1 MENKANLDDSQ
12 LCELIK
18 QGDQY
23 AFEAFQKRYHS
34 VIVNSVRNNITKG
47 GFHKQLSVN
56 YESAM
61 EDLQSEAWME
71 IYSQIRSN
79 FEFRSSGQLK
89 FYLYRIARSE
99 TCKFMRERIKI
110 RKQANTDINLQFP
123 RFDTEY
129 KENPDTFVCMEESLD
144 DLIFSE
150 KALPIL
156 INKLSKNESKVLE
169 MQMRGVPQQ
178 EIADELGVTV
188 RTVFNLR
195 KKIDDKA
202 SRVEVD

>member
-144 DLIFSE
+144 DLTFSE

>member
-71 IYSQIRSN
+71 IYSQLRSN

-99 TCKFMRERIKI
+99 TCKFMRDRIKI

-129 KENPDTFVCMEESLD
+129 KENPDTFICMEESQD
-144 DLIFSE
+144 DLTFSE

-156 INKLSKNESKVLE
+156 MNKLSKNESKVLE
-169 MQMRGVPQQ
+169 MQMRGVPQK

-202 SRVEVD
+202 SRVEVE

>member
-1 MENKANLDDSQ
+1 MEKTANLDDSQ

-23 AFEAFQKRYHS
+23 AFEAFQKRYHG

-47 GFHKQLSVN
+47 GFHKQLSIN

-71 IYSQIRSN
+71 IYNQIRNN
-79 FEFRSSGQLK
+79 FEFHSSGQLK

-99 TCKFMRERIKI
+99 TCKFMRDRIKV
-110 RKQANTDINLQFP
+110 RKQAGTDINLQFP

-129 KENPDTFVCMEESLD
+129 KNSPNTFVCIEEENLT
-144 DLIFSE
+144 FSE

-156 INKLSKNESKVLE
+156 IGKLSENESKVLE
-169 MQMRGVPQQ
+169 MQMSGLSQQ
-178 EIADELGVTV
+178 DIATELGVTV

-195 KKIDDKA
+195 KKINDKA
-202 SRVEVD
+202 SRIEVD

>member
-1 MENKANLDDSQ
+1 MEKKANLDDSQ

-23 AFEAFQKRYHS
+23 AFEAFQKRYHG

-47 GFHKQLSVN
+47 GFHKQLSIN

-71 IYSQIRSN
+71 IYNQLRSN
-79 FEFRSSGQLK
+79 FEFRTSGQLK

-99 TCKFMRERIKI
+99 TCKFMRDRIKI
-110 RKQANTDINLQFP
+110 RKQADTDINLQFP

-144 DLIFSE
+144 DLTFSE

-156 INKLSKNESKVLE
+156 INKLSENESKVLE
-169 MQMRGVPQQ
+169 MQMRGVSQQ

-195 KKIDDKA
+195 KRINDKA
-202 SRVEVD
+202 SHVEVD